1 MEGPDALPRGRALDL
16 GCGHGRHSIYLARQG
31 WDVTG
36 IDIVATA
43 VATARAKAAE
53 AGVSPRLIAGDVTEL
68 TQLGVTGGHSLIV
81 DAGCFH
87 GLPSRI
93 RQRYVT
99 AVTGAA
105 SPGATLLMLGLARHP
120 VIKGVTADE
129 LRQRFRGWE
138 LVRAVSVA
146 GDEMLLY
153 GDAPRCCAGRSR
165 RAGSIPGATNSAG
178 PDAGCGTRG
187 TAWAEGRR
195 YRWAAVTQARA
206 ATYAASAPT
215 PPISDEDMADW
226 NGRPTK

>member
-1 MEGPDALPRGRALDL
+1 MANLVGTALMNLLYRSPFNPKSTDNPDDALVDLVEGPDALPRGRALDL

-36 IDIVATA
+36 IDIVGHA

-68 TQLGVTGGHSLIV
+68 TQLGVTGSHSLIV

-146 GDEMLLY
+146 GDEMLRY
-153 GDAPRCCAGRSR
+153 GDGSPLLR
-165 RAGSIPGATNSAG
+165 RAFEKGWFDPW
-178 PDAGCGTRG
+178 RYQL
-187 TAWAEGRR
+187 RR
-195 YRWAAVTQARA
+195 A
-206 ATYAASAPT
+206 
-215 PPISDEDMADW
+215 
-226 NGRPTK
+226 